1 MAKDL
6 SNADRYCS
14 SVGYFQEVFDMRL
27 EVSSAAYE
35 CYNGIIGALSDQNDG
50 SDCVWRTY

>member
-1 MAKDL
+1 M